1 MSGSR
6 VADFGP
12 KVGKRRVYLLNL
24 PEVRARVHM
33 SWVVS
38 GCTAM
43 CACVRAHT
51 RMDTSAHSHM
61 HSPPTPTQHTTVH
74 LLYTHTHTQ
83 VGSAREVLGAR
94 TVSARFA
101 TSPLFWNWG
110 MELVASLAPR
120 SLLNDRGAMDKLA
133 GVLEPLV
140 RFFDDKVGEDT
151 AMRVDMDTVG
161 GRKVVSVVAHKHLTD
176 SAATAV
182 AAFASSML
190 AGGTAPGVWYPEEE
204 GACAAGDAR
213 AALIAACAEGSFV
226 NEVNVGQWTM
236 ETKEVQLGMGL
247 YIDEDMVRGAH
258 AGGGWADAATRHVR
272 ARVRVLTRARARGRT
287 YAVSLRG
294 AHAADRARVRALRR
308 RRAPGST

>member
-1 MSGSR
+1 MNPNHVSSAS
-6 VADFGP
+6 AD
-12 KVGKRRVYLLNL
+12 
-24 PEVRARVHM
+24 VR
-33 SWVVS
+33 
-38 GCTAM
+38 
-43 CACVRAHT
+43 
-51 RMDTSAHSHM
+51 DTSSVLRAIAGADLVINAAGPFQRAEQCNALEAAIASKVAYLDISDDAAYSRRAKQYASAAEAAGVPCITAAGLYPGLSNLLAAHM
-61 HSPPTPTQHTTVH
+61 QAEAEREALEDGASPEDAA
-74 LLYTHTHTQ
+74 L
-83 VGSAREVLGAR
+83 AAVLGAR

-247 YIDEDMVRGAH
+247 YIDEDMFR
-258 AGGGWADAATRHVR
+258 
-272 ARVRVLTRARARGRT
+272 
-287 YAVSLRG
+287 
-294 AHAADRARVRALRR
+294 
-308 RRAPGST
+308 